1 MRKWPRYIFLFLIFS
16 GIFMSCGIMDG
27 RKGDARVARVGKNY
41 LYQSDLRGIIHPG
54 TSPADSTVII
64 KRYIDNWVRQQVYL
78 REAEASL
85 SADEMDFKRKVEDY
99 RNSLIIFTFEN
110 KIVSDHLDTIVSP
123 EILAEYYEKHQ
134 SEFKL
139 RDHIIKLNYIK
150 VPLNAPEI
158 NRVRRLIRSDDRNDI
173 LELEEY
179 AINNAAGYFLDQES
193 WFIFTDI
200 LRDIPINPQ
209 NHESFLRNNRFLELN
224 DQYYRYFLYIRDY
237 KLEGSASPLAFQSEN
252 IKAIVLNHRKQAFIN
267 ELRQNV
273 FKEAVKNQEFEI
285 Y

>member
-1 MRKWPRYIFLFLIFS
+1 
-16 GIFMSCGIMDG
+16 MSCGIMDG